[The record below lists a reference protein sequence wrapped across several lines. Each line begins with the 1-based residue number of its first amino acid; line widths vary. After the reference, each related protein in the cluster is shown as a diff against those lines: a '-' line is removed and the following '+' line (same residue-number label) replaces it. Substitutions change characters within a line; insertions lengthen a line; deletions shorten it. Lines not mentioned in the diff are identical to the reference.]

1 VSRLRSGVLKIAT
14 WPAVPPATW
23 RACCATVCKTL
34 TVVTRDYTLSE
45 GLNSFSSSPLVNC
58 SIESKGLNMI
68 SAYIYGRVPLY
79 SQAEA
84 VALSAVVDAIK
95 DGNQLE
101 HGDSAFLL
109 SLVARLKFGPHDELV
124 EDDAP
129 EASSP
134 S

>member
-1 VSRLRSGVLKIAT
+1 
-14 WPAVPPATW
+14 
-23 RACCATVCKTL
+23 
-34 TVVTRDYTLSE
+34 
-45 GLNSFSSSPLVNC
+45 
-58 SIESKGLNMI
+58 MI

-129 EASSP
+129 DASSP
-134 S
+134 PEFVGRGLGVMPPLKGNGRGEHRVEPS